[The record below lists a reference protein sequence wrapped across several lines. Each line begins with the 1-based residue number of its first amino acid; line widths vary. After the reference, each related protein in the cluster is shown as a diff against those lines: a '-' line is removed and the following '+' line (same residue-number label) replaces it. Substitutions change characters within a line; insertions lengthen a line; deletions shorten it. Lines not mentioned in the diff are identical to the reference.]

1 MDEAIKQRVA
11 LKAVIVNDEG
21 KMLVVREANTYTE
34 GTNLGKYD
42 VPGGRLEPGEAWQDG
57 LTREV
62 REETGLMVELVR
74 PLIVGEWRPVINGVT
89 NQIIG
94 IFMLCQLAGSDTI
107 ALDHEHDAYLWISA
121 ADVDKYNLL
130 PATRDAANAYFA
142 KG

>member
-11 LKAVIVNDEG
+11 LKAVIVNGEG
-21 KMLVVREANTYTE
+21 KMLVLREANTYAD

-42 VPGGRLEPGEAWQDG
+42 VPGGRLEPGEAWHDG
-57 LTREV
+57 LLREV
-62 REETGLMVELVR
+62 REETGLAVELVK

-89 NQIIG
+89 NQIVG
-94 IFMLCQLAGSDTI
+94 IFMLCKLTGSDAIT
-107 ALDHEHDAYLWISA
+107 LDHEHDSYVWMSQEEI
-121 ADVDKYNLL
+121 DKYNLL